1 MCRVGRTSWLAGY
14 HCTCVFVCLC
24 ICLFLYLCILIV
36 VYLCICVSRVWS
48 TSWLAGRH
56 YEAKIVSG
64 HHQRRKI
71 PINGDENDLGR
82 CTDVISSC
90 KS

>member
-1 MCRVGRTSWLAGY
+1 MASWVSLYMCI
-14 HCTCVFVCLC
+14 CVFVY
-24 ICLFLYLCILIV
+24 LFIFV
-36 VYLCICVSRVWS
+36 FVYFDSCVFVICVSRVWS

-90 KS
+90 MS